1 MKFFLNP
8 GMTAHLRGL
17 QEEFDES
24 SNGIRL
30 ELNRLEEAGMLVSRT
45 DGQKKIFQ
53 VSTEHPLYED
63 INNIVKK
70 YLGLDRL
77 VDQVVKGLGGLERV
91 YLTGALAEGKFSEN
105 IELLFLG
112 NIRTEYL
119 EAVIEKTEL
128 LIKKKICFT
137 VFEKAEEIELSLIDR
152 KNVLL
157 WKP

>member
-17 QEEFDES
+17 QEEFHES

-30 ELNRLEEAGMLVSRT
+30 ELNRLEDAGMLVSHT
-45 DGQKKIFQ
+45 DGQKKMFR

-70 YLGLDRL
+70 YLGLDKL
-77 VDQVVKGLGGLERV
+77 VEQVVKGLGGLEKV
-91 YLTGALAEGKFSEN
+91 YLSGEMAEGKFSEK

-112 NIRTEYL
+112 DLREDYLEKVIERTEQ
-119 EAVIEKTEL
+119 L
-128 LIKKKICFT
+128 LNKKICYT
-137 VFEKAEEIELSLIDR
+137 VFVSVPELEDCLEKR

-157 WKP
+157 WQM